1 MDCEVCG
8 SQIYGRRR
16 SIVIDGAK
24 LIVCSNCAQ
33 SSHPSSQSLLTSTQS
48 QKKRTL
54 SSRIPSQTRPRA
66 SRSPIHEDTELR
78 KNYGSIIRKGRE
90 TMRLTH
96 EELSRT
102 IGEKISLLQKLET
115 EKMIPDLN
123 ITRKLEHT
131 LKIKLFEPPSTISIE
146 DKFTS
151 KPTGLT
157 LGDLIS
163 LRQKSDESEDQG

>member
-8 SQIYGRRR
+8 NQIYGRRR

-24 LIVCSNCAQ
+24 LMVCSDCAQ
-33 SSHPSSQSLLTSTQS
+33 SSQSSAQRPLNSIQS
-48 QKKRTL
+48 QKKRDA
-54 SSRIPSQTRPRA
+54 SSRIPLQTGPRVRRA
-66 SRSPIHEDTELR
+66 SIYEDTELR

-90 TMRLTH
+90 TMGLTH

-115 EKMIPDLN
+115 EKMIPDQN
-123 ITRKLEHT
+123 VTQKLEHT
-131 LKIKLFEPPSTISIE
+131 LKIKLFESPLKVSVE
-146 DKFTS
+146 EEFTT

-157 LGDLIS
+157 LGDLVA
-163 LRQKSDESEDQG
+163 LRQKSDEAEDE